1 MRPAAALRRSRE
13 RPLVVVVVSV
23 PLLGEAVEAA
33 LEFAEVLAFEAGRG
47 DVATLLRWLD
57 PDAVV
62 VDNEPTACEAAAFA
76 AGSELAVLHLAVR
89 EGRLLRL
96 DESGG
101 WELVEAEGASP
112 ETLRGVLAGALFA
125 RGGAR

>member
-1 MRPAAALRRSRE
+1 MRAAAALRRSRE
-13 RPLVVVVVSV
+13 RPLVVVVASV

-33 LEFAEVLAFEAGRG
+33 LEFAEVLAFDAGRG
-47 DVATLLRWLD
+47 DVAGLLRWLE

-62 VDNEPTACEAAAFA
+62 VDREPLALEAAAFA
-76 AGSELAVLHLAVR
+76 AQSELAVLHLAVR

-96 DESGG
+96 DEGGG